1 MRILLLAV
9 GVMFS
14 FNMAQAQYS
23 ALVET
28 KMQHLTTLQN
38 TVSQADDLS
47 AIDKA
52 WALKHIEKS
61 KTMLLEASEQDLAAL
76 QVAETK
82 INRTSKKV
90 AGRLL
95 MAKKAKL
102 MSRITTLEAMIAQY
116 QAEGLDTEPLERL
129 QASMQLH
136 LFNLG
141 L

>member
-9 GVMFS
+9 GVMLS

-28 KMQHLTTLQN
+28 KMQHLEALQN
-38 TVSQADDLS
+38 SVNTADDLS
-47 AIDKA
+47 AIDKD
-52 WALKHIEKS
+52 WALKHIEQS
-61 KTMLLEASEQDLAAL
+61 KTTLMAASEQDLVAL
-76 QVAETK
+76 QKAEAE
-82 INRTSKKV
+82 INQTSKKV

-102 MSRITTLEAMIAQY
+102 MNRITTLEAMIAQY
-116 QAEGLDTEPLERL
+116 QVEGLDTEPLERL
-129 QASMQLH
+129 KEAMQLH
-136 LFNLG
+136 LSNLG

>member
-9 GVMFS
+9 GVMLS

-28 KMQHLTTLQN
+28 KMQHLEALQN
-38 TVSQADDLS
+38 SVNTADDLS
-47 AIDKA
+47 AIDKD
-52 WALKHIEKS
+52 WALKHIEQS
-61 KTMLLEASEQDLAAL
+61 KTTLMVASEQDLAAL
-76 QVAETK
+76 QKAEAE
-82 INRTSKKV
+82 INQTSKKV

-102 MSRITTLEAMIAQY
+102 MNRITTLETMIAQY

-129 QASMQLH
+129 KEAMQLH
-136 LFNLG
+136 LSNLG